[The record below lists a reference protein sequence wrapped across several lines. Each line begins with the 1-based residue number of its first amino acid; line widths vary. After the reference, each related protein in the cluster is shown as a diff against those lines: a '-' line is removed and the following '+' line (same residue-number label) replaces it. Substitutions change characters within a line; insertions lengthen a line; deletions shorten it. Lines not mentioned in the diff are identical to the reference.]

1 MFTTKQSLKSMHS
14 CLDSKWNFVEKK
26 DVDINTDGFIVLNSY
41 LIWLNN

>member
-1 MFTTKQSLKSMHS
+1 MFTTKRQLLLIHILIVNGIS
-14 CLDSKWNFVEKK
+14 EEK